1 MIRIRSASRMLLALA
16 LGFPLLVAAGCGGSV
31 AARPVD
37 EDTARRALHEALEAW
52 KGASPTTPCRNAPPI
67 RVADEDWLAGARL
80 LSYRVEPGDE
90 QIGTNL
96 TCDVVLTLKGAER
109 AQGQETRLLPHRH
122 RPGPD
127 GHPPGLTGP
136 NMLP

>member
-1 MIRIRSASRMLLALA
+1 MIRIQPASRMLLALA
-16 LGFPLLVAAGCGGSV
+16 LGFPPLVAAGCGGSA

-37 EDTARRALHEALEAW
+37 EDTARRALNEALEAW
-52 KGASPTTPCRNAPPI
+52 KGGEPHGALSKRPEPI

-96 TCDVVLTLKGAER
+96 TCDVVLTLKS
-109 AQGQETRLLPHRH
+109 
-122 RPGPD
+122 
-127 GHPPGLTGP
+127 P
-136 NMLP
+136 NGRKARKRVSYRIGTDPVPMVIRQD